1 MAAVAASALHSRM
14 LRRDSTDHDVIDV
27 ASGVT
32 SNQVLQASVHVRCT
46 GARHGHVF
54 PRRKHELGKKNQRAS
69 KEDRTRF
76 PEHVVSPRG
85 IGIERLLHRFQTI
98 VLSLSEFT

>member
-32 SNQVLQASVHVRCT
+32 SNQLLQAAVHIRCT
-46 GARHGHVF
+46 GARNGHVF
-54 PRRKHELGKKNQRAS
+54 PRRKRELGKKNQRAS

-76 PEHVVSPRG
+76 PEHVICLV
-85 IGIERLLHRFQTI
+85 RLA
-98 VLSLSEFT
+98 LSDCWMLDRKSTRLNSS